1 MNKLAGVFF
10 GYGRITTMNVKSIEK
25 QEKCSARIICEIEK
39 EAFEDAINKAYAKQK
54 KSIQIPGFRKGHA
67 PRKVVEGMYG
77 SNVFH
82 DDAVELISQQTL
94 ADALKSEM
102 CKDLNVY
109 GNPAI
114 QDYTVEDGV
123 ATIIYTIDLYPEVT
137 LGAYKGLK
145 LVKDDTTVS
154 DAEVEDDIKSMA
166 KRNARVQ
173 TADRPAQSGDTVVI
187 DFEGFLDGTAFEGG
201 KGENYSLE
209 LGSGSFIPGFEDQ
222 LIGVRAGED
231 KDVEV
236 TFPENYQ
243 AAELAGKP
251 AVFKCKVHEVK
262 ETLLPELDDEFAKD
276 VSEFDT
282 LDELRA
288 SLREKKETYKKEQAE
303 ANLKNRAVSQAAAN
317 AQFVI
322 PESMYQDQIESYLQS
337 YEYQLAANGMTL
349 QDYLGM
355 MGMDENAL
363 RMGLRTNAEKEVK
376 NNLVLEAIAKDAALD
391 ATDEE
396 IEAEYA
402 VMADENDMELE
413 KVKSYVQAD
422 SVRNT
427 IKNTKAVQLI
437 IDNAEFTSA
446 AEVAQEVKTEMEK
459 MNAENRAEV

>member
-1 MNKLAGVFF
+1 MTN
-10 GYGRITTMNVKSIEK
+10 
-25 QEKCSARIICEIEK
+25 
-39 EAFEDAINKAYAKQK
+39 
-54 KSIQIPGFRKGHA
+54 
-67 PRKVVEGMYG
+67 
-77 SNVFH
+77 
-82 DDAVELISQQTL
+82 
-94 ADALKSEM
+94 
-102 CKDLNVY
+102 
-109 GNPAI
+109 
-114 QDYTVEDGV
+114 
-123 ATIIYTIDLYPEVT
+123 
-137 LGAYKGLK
+137 
-145 LVKDDTTVS
+145 
-154 DAEVEDDIKSMA
+154 
-166 KRNARVQ
+166 
-173 TADRPAQSGDTVVI
+173 
-187 DFEGFLDGTAFEGG
+187 
-201 KGENYSLE
+201 
-209 LGSGSFIPGFEDQ
+209 
-222 LIGVRAGED
+222 
-231 KDVEV
+231 
-236 TFPENYQ
+236 
-243 AAELAGKP
+243 
-251 AVFKCKVHEVK
+251 
-262 ETLLPELDDEFAKD
+262 
-276 VSEFDT
+276 T